1 MATLTILADR
11 GEETIIPPPSNSFEI
26 SSVAANRCTG
36 RNQVV
41 NRLAYYEKIILGGD
55 NDGSIPG
62 GGGSTPGGDSGGK
75 EGSGRKA
82 APPVPPSNTFKV
94 GDIIY
99 DDEALTILYS
109 EGSERD
115 FSINGGSFITLDKGS
130 TVINQ
135 PCK

>member
-11 GEETIIPPPSNSFEI
+11 GEETVIPPPSNSFDI
-26 SSVAANRCTG
+26 SSVAANRCSG

-41 NRLAYYEKIILGGD
+41 NRLAYYEKIIL
-55 NDGSIPG
+55 S
-62 GGGSTPGGDSGGK
+62 GSTPGGDSGGK